1 MRPSAYAGAMSR
13 TDAPK
18 RAAGFRAIG
27 SWALWDWGSASFNA
41 VIVTFVFAPYLTS
54 GVAATEEA
62 GSQALG
68 WSTAA
73 AGLVIALVAPAAGTR
88 ADASGRHRFWLGFHT
103 VVVVACMAAMFFV
116 KDTPSHLWLGLALL
130 AVGNVF
136 FEFAGVSYNS
146 ILLSISTPQT
156 VGRISGLGWGM
167 GYLGGL
173 ALLVLLLVTVISP
186 EVGLFGAVDEDGLR
200 YRIVA
205 VLAAAWFLV
214 FALPVLFFAPRSPV
228 ATGAADD
235 RQAAASQRTGLMG
248 RVSLFIADYRRL
260 IARIVRMWREDR
272 LTLRFLISSAVFR
285 DGLAAI
291 FAFAGV
297 LAAGSYGLSA
307 SEVVLLGVVANV
319 SAGIGAITAG
329 WLDDRFG
336 SPAVIITGL
345 LCLIASSVPIAV
357 SDEPAVFWG
366 CAVFMCLFVGP
377 VQSSS
382 RAFLARITPP
392 EEAGENFGLYATTG
406 RAVSFIGP
414 VMFAAF
420 IALMGYQRA
429 GALGI
434 AVVLAAGLVLF
445 WMMHRAH
452 SRAVGADRSTS

>member
-1 MRPSAYAGAMSR
+1 
-13 TDAPK
+13 
-18 RAAGFRAIG
+18 
-27 SWALWDWGSASFNA
+27 
-41 VIVTFVFAPYLTS
+41 V
-54 GVAATEEA
+54 
-62 GSQALG
+62 
-68 WSTAA
+68 
-73 AGLVIALVAPAAGTR
+73 
-88 ADASGRHRFWLGFHT
+88 
-103 VVVVACMAAMFFV
+103 
-116 KDTPSHLWLGLALL
+116 
-130 AVGNVF
+130 
-136 FEFAGVSYNS
+136 
-146 ILLSISTPQT
+146 
-156 VGRISGLGWGM
+156 
-167 GYLGGL
+167 
-173 ALLVLLLVTVISP
+173 
-186 EVGLFGAVDEDGLR
+186 
-200 YRIVA
+200 
-205 VLAAAWFLV
+205 
-214 FALPVLFFAPRSPV
+214 
-228 ATGAADD
+228 
-235 RQAAASQRTGLMG
+235 
-248 RVSLFIADYRRL
+248 ADYRRL

-307 SEVVLLGVVANV
+307 SEVVMLGVVANV

-345 LCLIASSVPIAV
+345 VCLIAASVPIAV

-434 AVVLAAGLVLF
+434 AVVLAGGLVLF

-452 SRAVGADRSTS
+452 SRASGADRSTS